1 MVNQAWR
8 KKPDQSVVF
17 CISIRFLKVGATFKC
32 VWCFLNGMGSGLAAP
47 SVALTPV
54 LLLSVRRKLLSVL
67 DTIEFSQDIPE
78 LLQLDFFE
86 RTQIEQVISN
96 CEHVNEQGH
105 TVCNVKVGFK
115 SYLFSWGGGGGVF
128 LFAEVSWFA
137 FFCPKLLH
145 RVLVAEVNAL
155 QGMAAI
161 GQRPL
166 LMEVSEP
173 SLILVTT
180 HRR

>member
-1 MVNQAWR
+1 M
-8 KKPDQSVVF
+8 
-17 CISIRFLKVGATFKC
+17 CSI
-32 VWCFLNGMGSGLAAP
+32 LAATSAWFIYIDP
-47 SVALTPV
+47 SLP
-54 LLLSVRRKLLSVL
+54 VRRKLLSVL

-105 TVCNVKVGFK
+105 TVCNVKVG
-115 SYLFSWGGGGGVF
+115 SYLFWVGF
-128 LFAEVSWFA
+128 FF
-137 FFCPKLLH
+137 FFCAWIIADLPHLFCSKLLH

-166 LMEVSEP
+166 LMEVGEP
-173 SLILVTT
+173 NTFYAIWIAASKMLLFKCRISQNGRLGNFS
-180 HRR
+180 RR

>member
-1 MVNQAWR
+1 M
-8 KKPDQSVVF
+8 P
-17 CISIRFLKVGATFKC
+17 
-32 VWCFLNGMGSGLAAP
+32 P
-47 SVALTPV
+47 
-54 LLLSVRRKLLSVL
+54 VRRKLLSVL
-67 DTIEFSQDIPE
+67 DAIEFSQNMPE

-105 TVCNVKVGFK
+105 TVCNVKVGVQVEHVI
-115 SYLFSWGGGGGVF
+115 FSVVLCQLYFVF
-128 LFAEVSWFA
+128 DLPLIRHILAYFSTQ
-137 FFCPKLLH
+137 LLH

-166 LMEVSEP
+166 LMEVSE
-173 SLILVTT
+173 LKLMGLYFGVI
-180 HRR
+180 